1 VIGGIDI
8 KNIVKVGQKFQKR
21 LGLDIGSFAAKA
33 IEISP
38 GASDKPVISGF
49 AIRNISN
56 LSKQEVAGSVKEMLL
71 RSKIVVNEAAISV
84 SGPAV
89 IERFISLPKMDEES
103 LKSAIKFEAEK
114 FIPFDINECVLD
126 HKVLGKDERE
136 NKINVLLVAVKRDHL
151 MSRIKIT
158 EEAGLEARV
167 VDVDILAAS
176 NAFLRCFKNPPEKTM
191 AVLNIGASFTNVSI
205 LRGES
210 IFFARDLA
218 IGGNDFNAAISRLLG
233 IDEKSAEE
241 LKANPNDRVQDVAG
255 CVKPVLNS
263 LFDEVKLSFSYYENQ
278 TGKGIDEIYVSGGS
292 SNITGLAEAFSE
304 NFGSK
309 PSAWNP
315 MHFADISLQGPDKDV
330 LEKSGNSFA
339 VAMGL
344 ALR

>member
-1 VIGGIDI
+1 
-8 KNIVKVGQKFQKR
+8 
-21 LGLDIGSFAAKA
+21 
-33 IEISP
+33 
-38 GASDKPVISGF
+38 
-49 AIRNISN
+49 
-56 LSKQEVAGSVKEMLL
+56 
-71 RSKIVVNEAAISV
+71 VNEAAISV

-176 NAFLRCFKNPPEKTM
+176 NAFLKCFKNPPEKTM

-241 LKANPNDRVQDVAG
+241 LKTNPNDRVQDVAG